1 MNTQEF
7 LKKIEVE
14 LKISKNSDYTLQRYM
29 DLNKKFL
36 EFIKK
41 QPEQITE
48 DDVKTYV
55 AENLSDRAAT
65 SIIVFLAAIK
75 YAYSSIL
82 KKDITSSIKRP
93 KREKALPVVLSKSE
107 IRALIENLETKKS
120 KLMVSLIYACG
131 MRVSEIVS
139 LKLNDFDFL
148 EKVGQIRQAKG
159 KKDRVFNI
167 PESLSKKLEK
177 QVETQRELNQEYV
190 FSGRNGKMT
199 SRNLQKIVSKAAKKA
214 GINKDVHVHTLRH
227 SFATHLLENGAD
239 LRIIQTLLGHSSIST
254 TELYTHISNQ
264 QIKKVKSPLDVM

>member
-1 MNTQEF
+1 MTPQEF
-7 LKKIEVE
+7 IKKIEIE
-14 LKISKNSDYTLQRYM
+14 LKIAKNSDYTRQRYL

-48 DDVKTYV
+48 EDVKMYV
-55 AENLSDRAAT
+55 AEKLSNNASS
-65 SIIVFLAAIK
+65 SIIVFLSAIK
-75 YAYSSIL
+75 YAYFSIL
-82 KKDITSSIKRP
+82 KKNITSSIKRP
-93 KREKALPVVLSKSE
+93 KREKALPVVLSKQE
-107 IRALIENLETKKS
+107 IKTLIENLETKKS

-131 MRVSEIVS
+131 LRVSELIG
-139 LKLNDFDFL
+139 LKLNDFDFE

-159 KKDRVFNI
+159 KKDRIFNI
-167 PESLSKKLEK
+167 PESISKKLEK
-177 QVETQRELNQEYV
+177 QVENQRQAKQEYV

-199 SRNLQKIVSKAAKKA
+199 SRNLQKIVAKAAKKA
-214 GINKDVHVHTLRH
+214 GINKNVHVHTLRH

-264 QIKKVKSPLDVM
+264 QIKKVKSPLDAM